1 MAEINIKS
9 GLLAAVA
16 LLAKQGNS
24 TTLEKFAVAIIAET
38 IFFNDWSS
46 INNADEISAAT
57 ENDIRLKYIAKFIKS
72 KCCSNQKLYKV
83 LRGYNRESLYLLIE
97 TEWRKFD
104 YEQCLIPSFEWA
116 YKYDKQTG
124 RISFDGFIEKK
135 QSAERQGKEYRII
148 VPPCGDRVYCVTNAV
163 DSVVEDQPQNSNNT
177 MTNADLDDIKGK
189 LDSVYKELTSKRG
202 GDDCVKDFE
211 YIWQWKI
218 TTEEYNKIK
227 QLLESNE
234 CKKCI
239 KEIYKTNVNYSFI
252 IVAYVAEHY
261 KREWCGNDGE
271 DNALAQ
277 IGLGDNNHSRNIAVK
292 YFGENSPKIYSSSI
306 TEWLDTLRMEGG
318 LPINYIVKKAI
329 ENDNVQN
336 NLVRITYYLYE
347 NVQKSIEILT
357 AVTNQ
362 SLKHSYE
369 KGYSLKKY
377 IDTLL
382 YNELESVCCV
392 DSNMFK
398 DFEKLLKAGRESAR
412 RNSKKFAY
420 KYRIWKWGKKEF
432 ILHQSIVLKQ
442 DSAFGE
448 SQELISRERI
458 KQWGCELDE
467 NDIFWLEINGKKYEF
482 HPWKKDFY
490 RSAVGR
496 VEFPLPTTEFP
507 KCNIVED
514 SIYFVNQKGEKKKIN
529 SIVKDN
535 KSYIKFTSDNRYD
548 WETGKSGELSAV
560 LLLPKA
566 KVELEHSEEICDVG
580 SKLRW
585 VEFSDR
591 IKIDGKHVY
600 SGKFNVHPKD
610 EAVHSISKCK
620 YIRSITYRK
629 DDENHFIYLL
639 NSSKI
644 KPENFDLVRD
654 DEDGE
659 GRQYKVKKIRYKN
672 SQASEWTEVD
682 EKTDATNL
690 CGLTMLDIDGQ
701 RLTAYILSEDTNV
714 SREERGEEKGKV
726 IVRNISG
733 KVKCE
738 NCKVTNND
746 TNNQWHIEDSYDDS
760 NRDRDNIIVDFI
772 SESGCVS
779 LDIVRPLNRQDK
791 MFKGHVIPAVQ
802 NVPRKLQSQYT
813 LRIFDENGVR
823 YIEDRDSECLYSNNE
838 IRYNAQRCYYIA
850 EGVNP
855 TIDNNLE
862 FVFISISHNG
872 YKETNLTISEKIIA
886 EGGRDKKYI
895 YLENVPEEKGV
906 IIQTLR
912 NKMPEITYYKPYW
925 CSGTQK
931 YDFAQRGNRNKTSLD
946 RLKLSVKHNLYFKE
960 LVYSVVNEPNYEIT
974 PKLLVSLFK
983 DYCENHDTC
992 DWNALWDMVF
1002 ELDKDWMSIPRGVW
1016 CEFATDEEKKNLV
1029 CDLFKN
1035 RPDTDSEA
1043 FDRYVDNYWNLQW
1056 RPIEKVR
1063 RSNAYT
1069 FMQNIFG
1076 SVNEF
1081 YEVPNM
1087 DANFNEELDRLL
1099 NVSGKK

>member
-1 MAEINIKS
+1 MAEENIKS

-16 LLAKQGNS
+16 LLAEHGNS
-24 TTLEKFAVAIIAET
+24 TTLEKFAVAVIAET

-46 INNADEISAAT
+46 IDKGAKISASTKVEIS
-57 ENDIRLKYIAKFIKS
+57 LKKIAKLIQS
-72 KCCSNQKLYKV
+72 KCDENQKQYKA
-83 LRGYNRESLYLLIE
+83 LKGYNRESLYLLIE
-97 TEWRKFD
+97 KEWGKFE
-104 YEQCLIPSFEWA
+104 YEQYLIPLKWA
-116 YKYDKQTG
+116 YEYDKQNG
-124 RISFDGFIEKK
+124 LVKFDGFIEKK
-135 QSAERQGKEYRII
+135 RREEMDGREYKIDVPSCGNREYCIANDDNVVGVEQIVQQG
-148 VPPCGDRVYCVTNAV
+148 
-163 DSVVEDQPQNSNNT
+163 NNVST
-177 MTNADLDDIKGK
+177 TTKTGEVKAK
-189 LDSVYKELTSKRG
+189 LDSIYKKLVEKRG
-202 GDDCVKDFE
+202 GDNCINNFE

-218 TTEEYNKIK
+218 TTEEYGEIK
-227 QLLESNE
+227 KLLESDDD
-234 CKKCI
+234 CKRCI
-239 KEIYKTNVNYSFI
+239 SNIYKTNVNYCFI

-261 KREWCGNDGE
+261 KREWNGNDGE
-271 DNALAQ
+271 DNALKR
-277 IGLGDNNHSRNIAVK
+277 IGLGENNHSQYIAEK

-306 TEWLDTLRMEGG
+306 TEWLDSLRMEGG
-318 LPINYIVKKAI
+318 LPINYINKAS
-329 ENDNVQN
+329 EGDRTQN
-336 NLVRITYYLYE
+336 NLVKFTECLYE
-347 NVQKSIEILT
+347 DVQRAIEFLT
-357 AVTNQ
+357 ERINNSVIR
-362 SLKHSYE
+362 HSYE

-382 YNELESVCCV
+382 EGGLESVCCV
-392 DSNMFK
+392 NSEM
-398 DFEKLLKAGRESAR
+398 FEKFEELLEDGRESAR

-420 KYRIWKWGKKEF
+420 KYRIWKWGEKEF

-458 KQWGCELDE
+458 KEWGCELDE

-514 SIYFVNQKGEKKKIN
+514 SIYFVNQEGEKKKIN

-535 KSYIKFTSDNRYD
+535 KSYIKFTSDNSYD

-560 LLLPKA
+560 LLFPKA
-566 KVELEHSEEICDVG
+566 KVELAHSEEICDVG

-591 IKIDGKHVY
+591 IKIGDKYVY

-610 EAVHSISKCK
+610 EAIHPISKCE
-620 YIRSITYRK
+620 YIRSITHRK
-629 DDENHFIYLL
+629 DDENHFVYLL
-639 NSSKI
+639 NSSEI

-682 EKTDATNL
+682 EETDATNL

-738 NCKVTNND
+738 NCKVTNNA

-791 MFKGHVIPAVQ
+791 MFKGHVIPAKQ
-802 NVPRKLQSQYT
+802 DVPKKLQSQYK
-813 LRIFDENGVR
+813 LRKFDKNGVR
-823 YIEDRDSECLYSNNE
+823 YIEDRSSECLYSNNR
-838 IRYNAQRCYYIA
+838 IIKHTQGFYYIA

-855 TIDNNLE
+855 TIEDNLE
-862 FVFISISHNG
+862 FVFISNND
-872 YKETNLTISEKIIA
+872 YKETNLTISEKIIK

-895 YLENVPEEKGV
+895 YLENVPKENGV
-906 IIQTLR
+906 IIQTLK
-912 NKMPEITYYKPYW
+912 NKMPEKTYYEPYW
-925 CSGTQK
+925 KETRNWE
-931 YDFAQRGNRNKTSLD
+931 FAQKKNHKNTALD
-946 RLKLSVKHNLYFKE
+946 RLKLCFVHKLYFDE
-960 LVYSVVNEPNYEIT
+960 LIINNEARTDISPN
-974 PKLLVSLFK
+974 LFVEFF
-983 DYCENHDTC
+983 DWYCKNHNEY

-1002 ELDKDWMSIPRGVW
+1002 ELNKDWISIPRNVW
-1016 CEFATDEEKKNLV
+1016 SKFATDEEKKKLV

-1035 RPDTDSEA
+1035 RPNTDSEV
-1043 FDRYVDNYWNLQW
+1043 FDKFVDNYWSLEWN
-1056 RPIEKVR
+1056 PKKGK
-1063 RSNAYT
+1063 SNNAYKGT
-1069 FMQNIFG
+1069 SIN
-1076 SVNEF
+1076 
-1081 YEVPNM
+1081 
-1087 DANFNEELDRLL
+1087 
-1099 NVSGKK
+1099 